1 MDADRATV
9 ADLIAESVAELTSAE
24 VEWEL
29 RTRHPADWAP
39 PAGDY
44 TRRELLAEIL
54 TEERTRRLGQ

>member
-1 MDADRATV
+1 MDGDRATV

-29 RTRHPADWAP
+29 RTRHPADWEP
-39 PAGDY
+39 PADGD
-44 TRRELLAEIL
+44 RREMLAEIL

>member
-1 MDADRATV
+1 MDGDRATV

-29 RTRHPADWAP
+29 RTRHPADWEP
-39 PAGDY
+39 PADDY
-44 TRRELLAEIL
+44 TRRELLAEIS